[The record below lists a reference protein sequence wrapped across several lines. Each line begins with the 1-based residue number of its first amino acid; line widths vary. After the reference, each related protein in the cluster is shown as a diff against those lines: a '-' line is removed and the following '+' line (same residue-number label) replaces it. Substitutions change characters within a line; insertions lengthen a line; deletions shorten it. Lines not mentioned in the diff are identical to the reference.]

1 MNRPTT
7 TFRRRTRCDNSKT
20 QQCDKGGD
28 RCMDLY
34 IYYRVRTE
42 DATRFQARAAA
53 MQQALARDHGIGGAL
68 KRRPEAKDG
77 MHTWMEIYAAAPE
90 NIESTLAN
98 AVST

>member
-1 MNRPTT
+1 
-7 TFRRRTRCDNSKT
+7 
-20 QQCDKGGD
+20 
-28 RCMDLY
+28 MDLY

-77 MHTWMEIYAAAPE
+77 MHTWMEVYAAAPE
-90 NIESTLAN
+90 NIETTLAS
-98 AVST
+98 VLSTSGLAELIDGNRHHEYFMDVIACA